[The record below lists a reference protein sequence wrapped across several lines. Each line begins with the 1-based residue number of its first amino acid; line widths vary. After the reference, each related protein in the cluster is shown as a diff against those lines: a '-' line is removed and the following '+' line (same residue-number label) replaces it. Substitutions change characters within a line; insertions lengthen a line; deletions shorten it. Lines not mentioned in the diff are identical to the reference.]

1 MILTNNLEIYII
13 ELPKCERYISK
24 NKDLNA
30 WVNFIRKPEDLN
42 MKNIDNEAV
51 KKAKK
56 VLDEI
61 SADERE
67 QELEFQRLMYEMDNK
82 AIEAAGYDRGLEDGI
97 QQGVQQGIQQGV
109 EQGIQQGIQQGVQ
122 IGTQKGITEIAKR
135 MLAQNKDIE
144 FIIECT
150 GLTKEEIENLR

>member
-1 MILTNNLEIYII
+1 MILTNNLEVYII

-97 QQGVQQGIQQGV
+97 QRGIQQGV
-109 EQGIQQGIQQGVQ
+109 I
-122 IGTQKGITEIAKR
+122 EIAKN
-135 MLAQNKDIE
+135 MLSQNTDIE
-144 FIIECT
+144 FIIRCT

>member
-97 QQGVQQGIQQGV
+97 QRGIQQGV
-109 EQGIQQGIQQGVQ
+109 I
-122 IGTQKGITEIAKR
+122 EIAKN
-135 MLAQNKDIE
+135 MLSQNTDIE
-144 FIIECT
+144 FIIRCT
-150 GLTKEEIENLR
+150 GLTKEEIESLK

>member
-1 MILTNNLEIYII
+1 MLEKIKKYLSKWHIREDEYCEMILTNNLEIYII

-97 QQGVQQGIQQGV
+97 QRGIQQGV
-109 EQGIQQGIQQGVQ
+109 I
-122 IGTQKGITEIAKR
+122 EIAKN
-135 MLAQNKDIE
+135 MLSQNTDIE
-144 FIIECT
+144 FIIRCT
-150 GLTKEEIENLR
+150 GLTKEEIESLK